1 MSSPTETDDH
11 TRTFNMVRCGV
22 CNGPVYYSP
31 VAPPPDDG
39 TPCVSC
45 MDWAV
50 KAIVTLHKRPA
61 AL

>member
-1 MSSPTETDDH
+1 MTDDH

-39 TPCVSC
+39 TPCISC